1 MLHIIVG
8 LGDGG
13 AEATLFKLIMNS
25 NNNIRHSVI
34 CFMDK
39 GKYGQRLEDAGV
51 DVVYLN
57 QLRGGFS
64 LTAFYKLCK
73 LIRVQAPSVI
83 QTWMYH
89 ADVIGGIAAK
99 ITVRAPVFWGIRHT
113 DLSRGK
119 NSRSTLIFAKIAS
132 YLSYIIPNKI
142 IACAKASKL
151 SHIKFGYANRFEVIN
166 NGYDL
171 NSFYP
176 SKIERENLRRDLGI
190 AHDELVFG
198 LVARWH
204 PQKDHETLLK
214 AFSLLNSEGVK
225 FKFILIGTGCDDTN
239 LELVKLVDFYKLN
252 NCSYLLGIRKD
263 VRAIMNSLDIHIL
276 SSLGEGFPN
285 VLAEAMA
292 CGVPCIAT
300 DVGDSAV
307 IVGDL
312 GWLLPPSEPILLKQI
327 ISNAIEFKNNKE
339 SWLSRKKG
347 CAERIRNNFEI
358 KNMISSYERVWLNS
372 LSKRL

>member
-1 MLHIIVG
+1 M
-8 LGDGG
+8 
-13 AEATLFKLIMNS
+13 
-25 NNNIRHSVI
+25 
-34 CFMDK
+34 
-39 GKYGQRLEDAGV
+39 
-51 DVVYLN
+51 
-57 QLRGGFS
+57 
-64 LTAFYKLCK
+64 
-73 LIRVQAPSVI
+73 
-83 QTWMYH
+83 
-89 ADVIGGIAAK
+89 
-99 ITVRAPVFWGIRHT
+99 
-113 DLSRGK
+113 
-119 NSRSTLIFAKIAS
+119 
-132 YLSYIIPNKI
+132 
-142 IACAKASKL
+142 
-151 SHIKFGYANRFEVIN
+151 
-166 NGYDL
+166 
-171 NSFYP
+171 
-176 SKIERENLRRDLGI
+176 
-190 AHDELVFG
+190 
-198 LVARWH
+198 
-204 PQKDHETLLK
+204 LK

-358 KNMISSYERVWLNS
+358 KIMVSSYEEVWLNS